1 MPRLFLS
8 LFLIA
13 AVACSAGPTGAP
25 PASATASATEQSP
38 SPAPTP
44 SPTESEPTFVPGPNE
59 RIPKDPSDLAD
70 ALTEIEGILPG
81 AVEAWRS
88 EGDPATGRPPR
99 SLVLQVLYQQ
109 RIYRLLVRKPP
120 LADRVLP
127 RLGEE
132 LRRKATRVVK
142 AGAGLRSLTTPVDP
156 SQEFKTGPAE
166 PADDL
171 WRYYKLGEKRFDI
184 DPSVLASVN
193 MVETRFNRVRSSSSA
208 GAQGPMQF
216 LPSTWDAYGMGGD
229 IYDPHDAILGAANYL
244 HASGA
249 PEDYRKA
256 LFAYNHADEYVD
268 AVLIY
273 SRIMQKE
280 DYEYYIFYNWQA
292 FARTTDGDKQLTG
305 PGKDV

>member
-1 MPRLFLS
+1 MNRLAILV
-8 LFLIA
+8 LAVIA
-13 AVACSAGPTGAP
+13 AGCSAAP
-25 PASATASATEQSP
+25 SDLAPIQSP
-38 SPAPTP
+38 SASTSSPGP
-44 SPTESEPTFVPGPNE
+44 SPSPSPDESAYVPGPNE
-59 RIPKDPSDLAD
+59 KIPKDPSDLAG
-70 ALTEIEGILPG
+70 ALAEIEGILPSS
-81 AVEAWRS
+81 VEAWRS

-109 RIYRLLVRKPP
+109 RIYRLLVRRPS

-127 RLGEE
+127 RLGGD
-132 LRRKATRVVK
+132 LRRKATRLVK

-156 SQEFKTGPAE
+156 SYEFKTGPAE
-166 PADDL
+166 PADEL
-171 WRYYKLGEKRFDI
+171 WRYYKLGKRRFDI

-193 MVETRFNRVRSSSSA
+193 MVETRFNRVRSTSSA

-216 LPSTWDAYGMGGD
+216 LPSTWERYGMGGD

-249 PEDYRKA
+249 PADYRKA

-273 SRIMQKE
+273 SRIMQKD
-280 DYEYYIFYNWQA
+280 DYEYYVFYNWQA
-292 FARTTDGDKQLTG
+292 FAITTDGDKQLTG